1 MVFPYFRNRTGYIVL
16 GITLGHLL
24 LISTQVNN
32 ERGVPVLEA
41 MVFGMFAE
49 VQRAGTTVL
58 NSGKGIWTDYLALQ
72 TVRDEN
78 KKLKE
83 QVSRLQ
89 VQRQED
95 RALMSEVRGLRE
107 LLDFRASSSFE
118 TIAATLI
125 GSSPS
130 PEFRTVTIN
139 KGKADGVRPDMAV
152 ITPAGV
158 VGRIITP
165 NARASQVQ
173 LLIDRNAAAGA
184 MLERS
189 RSQGI
194 VVGGG
199 SNYLNVNYLSRMSDI
214 RTDDQVVT
222 SGVDGIYPKGLLIG
236 KVESFQLG
244 ILDFTE
250 IVIRPAVDFSSL
262 EHVLIIVTPLVTTN
276 FEDEG

>member
-1 MVFPYFRNRTGYIVL
+1 MVFSYFRNRTGYIVL

-49 VQRAGTTVL
+49 VQRVGTIVL
-58 NSGKGIWTDYLALQ
+58 NSGKGVWTDYLALQ

-89 VQRQED
+89 VQQQED

-118 TIAATLI
+118 TISATLI
-125 GSSPS
+125 GSSAS

-165 NARASQVQ
+165 NARVSQVQ

-236 KVESFQLG
+236 QVESFQLG
-244 ILDFTE
+244 VLDFTE

-276 FEDEG
+276 FEDAG

>member
-49 VQRAGTTVL
+49 VQRVGTIVL
-58 NSGKGIWTDYLALQ
+58 NSGKGVWTDYLALQ

-89 VQRQED
+89 VQQQED

-118 TIAATLI
+118 TISATLI
-125 GSSPS
+125 GSSAS

-165 NARASQVQ
+165 NARVSQVQ

-236 KVESFQLG
+236 QVESFQLG
-244 ILDFTE
+244 VLDFTE

-276 FEDEG
+276 FEDAG

>member
-1 MVFPYFRNRTGYIVL
+1 MVFSYFRNRTGYIVL

-49 VQRAGTTVL
+49 VQRVGTIVL
-58 NSGKGIWTDYLALQ
+58 NSGKGVWTDYLALQ

-89 VQRQED
+89 VQQQED

-118 TIAATLI
+118 TISATLI
-125 GSSPS
+125 GSSAS

-236 KVESFQLG
+236 QVESFQLG
-244 ILDFTE
+244 VLDFTE